1 MLNNQKK
8 NKAKQIRTEQNKT
21 KITNVCNKMTQ
32 KRGKK
37 QTQQKEKKTNPDYF
51 FDMTQILNKNKTKQN
66 NVAPNKVK
74 NTTNKR
80 TENYFY

>member
-37 QTQQKEKKTNPDYF
+37 QTQQKEKKNKSRLF
-51 FDMTQILNKNKTKQN
+51 F
-66 NVAPNKVK
+66 
-74 NTTNKR
+74 
-80 TENYFY
+80 